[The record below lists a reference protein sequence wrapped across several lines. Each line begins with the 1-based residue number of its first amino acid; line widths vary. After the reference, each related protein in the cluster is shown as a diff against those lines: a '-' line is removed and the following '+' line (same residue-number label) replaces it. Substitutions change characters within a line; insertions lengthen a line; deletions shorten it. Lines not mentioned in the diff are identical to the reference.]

1 MPTPEEIFMKGFEDE
16 LSAAVEPEMPILEKL
31 AKNLELDEEQEVEEM
46 PVLAKLAANLEGTT
60 QDSEEID
67 LSGMTDL
74 EKLAFMKWAEGQ
86 GIGEWVKEKAK
97 AGVEKVKGAL
107 KGKEWTEAE
116 KGLAESRKGLAAAQA
131 AKPTDTTKGVKIP
144 LLFGR
149 KKALKDIAAKKE
161 QAAKA
166 HAGATSSAAAKVR
179 GAYGEVEAAKGK
191 RMAFGKKVGIGAGA
205 AGGALLTAAIAKK
218 LISGRKKAEGSEAEE

>member
-74 EKLAFMKWAEGQ
+74 EKLAFTKWAEGQ

-97 AGVEKVKGAL
+97 GAL
-107 KGKEWTEAE
+107 KGKDWTEAE
-116 KGLAESRKGLAAAQA
+116 KGVAAAKA
-131 AKPTDTTKGVKIP
+131 APMTPEKPKSFR
-144 LLFGR
+144 LFSK
-149 KKALKDIAAKKE
+149 KKALEAGQKTHAAGV
-161 QAAKA
+161 AKA
-166 HAGATSSAAAKVR
+166 EAGL
-179 GAYGEVEAAKGK
+179 GAAKGK
-191 RMAFGKKVGIGAGA
+191 RMALGKKVGIGAGA

-218 LISGRKKAEGSEAEE
+218 LISGRKKAEGSEAGE

>member
-74 EKLAFMKWAEGQ
+74 EKLAFTKWAEGQ
-86 GIGEWVKEKAK
+86 GIGEWVKGK
-97 AGVEKVKGAL
+97 L
-107 KGKEWTEAE
+107 KGKEWTDAE
-116 KGLAESRKGLAAAQA
+116 KGVAAAKA
-131 AKPTDTTKGVKIP
+131 APATPEKPKSFR
-144 LLFGR
+144 LFSK
-149 KKALKDIAAKKE
+149 KKALEAGQKTHAAGV
-161 QAAKA
+161 AKA
-166 HAGATSSAAAKVR
+166 EAGL
-179 GAYGEVEAAKGK
+179 GAAKGK
-191 RMAFGKKVGIGAGA
+191 RMALGKKVGIGAGA

-218 LISGRKKAEGSEAEE
+218 LISGRKKAEGSEAGE